1 MDINILLF
9 QDFEALDAFGP
20 VEILAQIKEYHL
32 RFISFDGGI
41 IRSKQGVDIA
51 TEPIA
56 NADYSGVLLIP
67 GGWGAR
73 ALVADD
79 ESIQKLTEIASLS
92 EYCLTVC
99 TGSAPLAKTGLLNG
113 RRATSNKQ
121 AFNWV
126 KSVNPDVQW
135 IGHARWVVDGKFY
148 TASGVSAGMDMAL
161 GFVADRFGA
170 QKAKEIADYIEYLW
184 NSDPDH
190 DLFAV

>member
-1 MDINILLF
+1 M
-9 QDFEALDAFGP
+9 
-20 VEILAQIKEYHL
+20 
-32 RFISFDGGI
+32 
-41 IRSKQGVDIA
+41 RSKRRGTKQRSKNRRVDIA

-56 NADYSGVLLIP
+56 NADYFGVLLIP

-79 ESIQKLTEIASLS
+79 ELIQKLTEIASLS

-99 TGSAPLAKTGLLNG
+99 
-113 RRATSNKQ
+113 
-121 AFNWV
+121 
-126 KSVNPDVQW
+126 
-135 IGHARWVVDGKFY
+135 